1 MTAQDL
7 RRVCIDNYN
16 DLCEAIIYDKKFLGG
31 ADNVV
36 VIWKSTGQGMLKYNH
51 TASIQR
57 VAYNPSTLQL
67 ASCSEVDFGLWTPD
81 QKQVTKEKVISKITS
96 CAWASD
102 GSLLAIGMQN
112 GMISI
117 RDPMADEKQRIER
130 KAPIWCMKFIP
141 DSNILMVGCWEKK
154 LSIYKVLSET
164 HKLNKETT
172 LPFYPCGMS
181 LAGKQASKANF
192 LVCWCRMAPTYYH
205 CS

>member
-1 MTAQDL
+1 
-7 RRVCIDNYN
+7 
-16 DLCEAIIYDKKFLGG
+16 
-31 ADNVV
+31 
-36 VIWKSTGQGMLKYNH
+36 MLKYNH

-141 DSNILMVGCWEKK
+141 GLTNVKTGVVAILTNTDQCISFIVCRQQYPYGW
-154 LSIYKVLSET
+154 LLG
-164 HKLNKETT
+164 KEAIH
-172 LPFYPCGMS
+172 L
-181 LAGKQASKANF
+181 
-192 LVCWCRMAPTYYH
+192 
-205 CS
+205 